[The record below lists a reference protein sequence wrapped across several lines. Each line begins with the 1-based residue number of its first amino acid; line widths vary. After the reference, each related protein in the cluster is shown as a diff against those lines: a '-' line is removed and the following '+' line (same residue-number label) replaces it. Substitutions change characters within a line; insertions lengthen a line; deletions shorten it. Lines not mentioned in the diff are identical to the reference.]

1 MEVGM
6 AQSKKNAPHTGTSY
20 PPEPTAGDHEDSPTR
35 IGIIGAGRGGSA
47 PLRLLTGIEGVKVVG
62 ICDIDPHA
70 PGLAEAD
77 RLGIPCYR
85 NAEELVEAETM
96 DWIISVS
103 HTSLTQ
109 RVVLRQSLHGVEVI
123 DGDIGELIWR
133 ILTAFDRLLDPGE
146 GFTPS
151 PAEFIRSFRDLAWQV
166 VSEITMLVQHAHDRL
181 TEMACRDPLTGL
193 YTRRILA
200 EFLLQDTVTSLR
212 SGRPLGVML
221 IDLDHFKS
229 VNDRFGYEAGDALL
243 RDFADL
249 LRGACRAGDIAAR
262 HGGEEFVVALP
273 GADAAASAS
282 AAWPS
287 GNCGGWTASR
297 RRSASAWPSWKRG
310 RTGSRSIRRNC
321 TARSCSRPIKRC
333 IKPRTKGQP
342 CDTGGQ
348 YRIGSPHR
356 ASRGLSGK
364 RQGPRTNR
372 PRPHPI

>member
-1 MEVGM
+1 M
-6 AQSKKNAPHTGTSY
+6 AQSKKNAPYTGTPH
-20 PPEPTAGDHEDSPTR
+20 PPEPAAGGRKDSPTR

-47 PLRLLTGIEGVKVVG
+47 LLRLLTGIEGVKVVG

-70 PGLAEAD
+70 PGLAEAG

-96 DWIISVS
+96 DWLINVS

-123 DGDIGELIWR
+123 DGDIGELMWR

-146 GFTPS
+146 GFAPS
-151 PAEFIRSFRDLAWQV
+151 PAEFIRSFRHLAWQV
-166 VSEITMLVQHAHDRL
+166 VSEITTLVQHAHERL

-200 EFLLQDTVTSLR
+200 EFLLQETVTSLR

-229 VNDRFGYEAGDALL
+229 VNDRFGHEAGDALL

-262 HGGEEFVVALP
+262 HGGEEFVVVLP
-273 GADAAASAS
+273 GADAAASEACAERIRS
-282 AAWPS
+282 LAERELRRPDGEPQTISLGLAVLEARKDRVAVDPEELHRALLLEADQALYQAKKEGRNRVILA
-287 GNCGGWTASR
+287 GN
-297 RRSASAWPSWKRG
+297 
-310 RTGSRSIRRNC
+310 
-321 TARSCSRPIKRC
+321 
-333 IKPRTKGQP
+333 
-342 CDTGGQ
+342 
-348 YRIGSPHR
+348 IGSDLRIAPPT
-356 ASRGLSGK
+356 A
-364 RQGPRTNR
+364 
-372 PRPHPI
+372 